1 MYKNENR
8 VKMKRRW
15 REGEG
20 RRNEKHIWNCYAAVG
35 REKKLG
41 LIIISFFYSWDWI
54 GLRCNDLRDWAF
66 SFTICVVW

>member
-1 MYKNENR
+1 
-8 VKMKRRW
+8 MKRRW

-41 LIIISFFYSWDWI
+41 LIIISFFYSW
-54 GLRCNDLRDWAF
+54 
-66 SFTICVVW
+66 